1 MMLTRQAPT
10 STAFSGLLRGLR
22 PGSVQTWGPL
32 EVVGLFPVE
41 ACERAQFVAPFDHL
55 KLVRVRSYGTLEL
68 LNTAERGLLVAPMH
82 VGFFQAGAQNHAT
95 CRALVLDAGETLVVT
110 DCFCI
115 QQSQGGLLK
124 EAQNRFLMLPLALR
138 RTALAKRGVNE
149 FGRLWQDIDRFTRSY
164 GVARGGHF
172 ERFLRPNFARL
183 QRYRHGLE
191 PCPGQVGAAYFVAG
205 QLVGVEVAPNAAYWL
220 DLSSVL
226 AIYGYGPSALL
237 ATQHRLSAPRPPLDL
252 DGLAD
257 LDDLAGRL
265 ESSRGAHR
273 ARLLEA
279 VRQEVDVLSGG
290 WVTDERRH
298 GLDVRTLLGERWAG
312 QHVQEEGQTVYL
324 SVFSDFSAR
333 TFAPH
338 LASKK

>member
-1 MMLTRQAPT
+1 MVLTRQAPT
-10 STAFSGLLRGLR
+10 TATFSGLLGGLR

-32 EVVGLFPVE
+32 EVIGLFAE
-41 ACERAQFVAPFDHL
+41 ESAQRSQFVAPFDHL
-55 KLVRVRSYGTLEL
+55 KLVRVRNYGTLEL
-68 LNTAERGLLVAPMH
+68 LNTAPRGLLVAPMH

-95 CRALVLDAGETLVVT
+95 CRALVLEAGETLVVT

-191 PCPGQVGAAYFVAG
+191 PCPGQVGAVYFVAG
-205 QLVGVEVAPNAAYWL
+205 QLVGVEVAPNARYWL

-237 ATQHRLSAPRPPLDL
+237 ATHHGLTAPRRPPDL

-257 LDDLAGRL
+257 LDDLAGQL
-265 ESSRGAHR
+265 EASRGEHR
-273 ARLLEA
+273 ERLLEA
-279 VRQEVDVLSGG
+279 ARQEVDDLREG

-312 QHVQEEGQTVYL
+312 QHVVEEGQTVYL

-333 TFAPH
+333 TSEARQ
-338 LASKK
+338 ASKE